1 MPVSQRKLFT
11 FRFAYGILLAG
22 YLVEKHDIC
31 RAPRRRSVYICQGGV
46 PVDTIMKIENITKKY
61 PGVLALDNVS
71 FEIKRGEVHA
81 LMGENGAG
89 KSTLIKVISGAIA
102 PDSGRIC
109 FEGQT
114 YQKMTTALSSSL
126 GISVIYQEFNLV
138 PSMSVLENMF
148 LGQKVGS
155 RIGPDR
161 KKMRALALDA
171 FRQLGVTINPDVM
184 VSSLS
189 TAQQQIV
196 EIARSLC
203 HDLKLIFMDEPTATL
218 AMAETR
224 RLFSIINKLR
234 SQGITIIY
242 ISHRMEE
249 VFELADSITILR
261 DGRHI
266 NTCPMAGLERKDII
280 RMMVGRELN
289 ESYPT
294 RNVAIG
300 EPVLELDRLSG
311 NGDHDISFT
320 LHRGEIL
327 GLAGLIGAG
336 RTELAKLIYGAAK
349 RTGGAMRVK
358 GVEVHPRTPGQALK
372 LGIGL
377 IPESRKTEGVFLDFS
392 IRWNINIQALPLK
405 SKFSVMDKKALA
417 EQAAEME
424 KRFSIKT
431 PSLDQLVKNL
441 SGGNQQKTALAKAIA
456 ADTDI
461 IIFDEPTRGIDVGTK
476 QEIYRLMNE
485 MVARGVSIIMI
496 SSEMEELIGMS
507 DRIIVLHEGR
517 MTGELLPGEYS
528 QDRILELAS
537 GMED

>member
-1 MPVSQRKLFT
+1 M
-11 FRFAYGILLAG
+11 
-22 YLVEKHDIC
+22 
-31 RAPRRRSVYICQGGV
+31 
-46 PVDTIMKIENITKKY
+46 DTILKLENITKKY

-89 KSTLIKVISGAIA
+89 KSTLIKVISGAIV
-102 PDSGRIC
+102 PDSGTIC
-109 FEGQT
+109 FEGRS

-138 PSMSVLENMF
+138 PSMTVLENIF
-148 LGQKVGS
+148 LGQKVGN
-155 RIGPDR
+155 RIGPDK

-203 HDLKLIFMDEPTATL
+203 HNLKLIFMDEPTATL
-218 AMAETR
+218 AMAETQ
-224 RLFSIINKLR
+224 RLFSIINKLKA
-234 SQGITIIY
+234 QGVTIIY

-266 NTCPMAGLERKDII
+266 STCPMEGLSRKDII

-289 ESYPT
+289 ESYPVRST
-294 RNVAIG
+294 AVG
-300 EPVLELDRLSG
+300 EPVLELDHLSG
-311 NGDHDISFT
+311 NGDYDISLT

-349 RTGGAMRVK
+349 RTGGTMKVK
-358 GVEVHPRTPGQALK
+358 GAEVHPRTPGQALK

-377 IPESRKTEGVFLDFS
+377 IPENRKTEGVFLDFS

-405 SKFSVMDKKALA
+405 SRFSVMNKKALA
-417 EQAAEME
+417 EQATEME

-431 PSLDQLVKNL
+431 PTLDQLVKNL

-476 QEIYRLMNE
+476 QDIYRLMNE

-517 MTGELLPGEYS
+517 ITGELHPEEFS

-537 GMED
+537 GMEG

>member
-1 MPVSQRKLFT
+1 M
-11 FRFAYGILLAG
+11 
-22 YLVEKHDIC
+22 
-31 RAPRRRSVYICQGGV
+31 
-46 PVDTIMKIENITKKY
+46 DTIMRIENITKKY

-71 FEIKRGEVHA
+71 FDIRRGEVHA

-89 KSTLIKVISGAIA
+89 KSTLIKVISGAVV
-102 PDSGRIC
+102 PDSGKIT
-109 FEGQT
+109 FEGQS
-114 YQKMTTALSSSL
+114 YYRMMPALSASL
-126 GISVIYQEFNLV
+126 GLSVIYQEFNLV
-138 PSMSVLENMF
+138 PSMTVLENMF

-155 RIGPDR
+155 RIGPDK
-161 KKMRALALDA
+161 KKMCAIALDA

-203 HDLKLIFMDEPTATL
+203 HNLKLIIMDEPTATL
-218 AMAETR
+218 AVAETR
-224 RLFSIINKLR
+224 RLFDIINKLK
-234 SQGITIIY
+234 SQGVTVIY

-249 VFELADSITILR
+249 VFELADSITVLR
-261 DGRHI
+261 DGKHI
-266 NTCPMAGLERKDII
+266 KTCSMEGLSRREII

-294 RNVAIG
+294 RSVTIG
-300 EPVLELDRLSG
+300 EPVLELEHLSG
-311 NGDHDISFT
+311 NGDYDISFT
-320 LHRGEIL
+320 LHKGEIL

-349 RTGGAMRVK
+349 RTGGTMKIK
-358 GVEVHPRTPGQALK
+358 GVEAHPKTPGQALR

-377 IPESRKTEGVFLDFS
+377 IPESRKTEGVFLDFP

-405 SKFSVMDKKALA
+405 SRFSVMDKKALA
-417 EQAAEME
+417 EQASELE
-424 KRFSIKT
+424 KRFHIKT
-431 PSLDQLVKNL
+431 PTLDQLVKNL
-441 SGGNQQKTALAKAIA
+441 SGGNQQKTALAKVIA

-461 IIFDEPTRGIDVGTK
+461 IILDEPTRGIDVGAK
-476 QEIYRLMNE
+476 QDIYLLMNE
-485 MVARGVSIIMI
+485 LVTRGVSIIMI
-496 SSEMEELIGMS
+496 SSEMEELLGMS

-517 MTGELLPGEYS
+517 MTGELGPEDFS

-537 GMED
+537 GMEE